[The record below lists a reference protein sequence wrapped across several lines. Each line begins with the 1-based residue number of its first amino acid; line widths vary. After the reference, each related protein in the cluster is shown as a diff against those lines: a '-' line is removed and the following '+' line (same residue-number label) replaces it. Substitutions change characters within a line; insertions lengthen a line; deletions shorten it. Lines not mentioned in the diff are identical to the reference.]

1 MPRFSRRCDMLQSVC
16 NIWFLP
22 LLRLCRSSMEMWKW
36 KWYLIS
42 ICSEPV
48 AKLVFC
54 VPTRLCYVGLEVLIP
69 EVGLLRPGGTGDI
82 PLIWKLRLLCSH
94 SGSNN
99 RVRRGGWPRPNG
111 NWTFSHSR
119 GKQEHIK
126 RKGSALWLKPMGNY
140 NNSTQVGWYLTKTLQ
155 EWKHRSLFQVKDQ
168 ECLRTKK
175 QRVEGLGNGCRR

>member
-1 MPRFSRRCDMLQSVC
+1 MVSSITQALQVQHGDVE
-16 NIWFLP
+16 
-22 LLRLCRSSMEMWKW
+22 MEMVPHQHLQWASSQTCV
-36 KWYLIS
+36 L
-42 ICSEPV
+42 CSHTFMLCWPRSLDSRSGV
-48 AKLVFC
+48 ASA
-54 VPTRLCYVGLEVLIP
+54 R
-69 EVGLLRPGGTGDI
+69 RHRRHS
-82 PLIWKLRLLCSH
+82 LIWKLRLLCSH